1 MPCRFRDIGSQ
12 LATNCR
18 GTTRDEP
25 SLGINIDQ
33 IEKPF
38 MALRLRLLEARVGQL
53 SLAPG

>member
-1 MPCRFRDIGSQ
+1 MPCRFRDIGGQ